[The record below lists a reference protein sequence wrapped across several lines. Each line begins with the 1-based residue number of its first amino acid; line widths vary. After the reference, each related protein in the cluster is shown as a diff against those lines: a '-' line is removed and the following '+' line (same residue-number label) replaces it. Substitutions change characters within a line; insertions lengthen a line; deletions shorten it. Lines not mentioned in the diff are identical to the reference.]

1 VGAVWGAMWG
11 ACRLPLAS
19 GVSRRLGVMITGA
32 MLGACLGIMSS
43 AIVGVTPGS
52 LVDAYRGTFLE
63 VFTGAQW
70 RALLPIAQEMLYGFI
85 RSAQLHVIPGAVVGT
100 VLGIVWGACGK

>member
-1 VGAVWGAMWG
+1 
-11 ACRLPLAS
+11 
-19 GVSRRLGVMITGA
+19 MITGA